1 MISRRSV
8 RIKTM
13 QVLYSIDSIDDG
25 ADKKIPVR
33 SLNKL
38 LDNTRELMTYLLYF
52 LTEVSR
58 YAEVDAAY
66 RASKN
71 LKSSEDHNVNIKLA
85 GNEIVWKLL
94 ENTSFKSAVEQYRPN
109 LNEEGRELIKKT
121 YQKLVATPEYL
132 AYIAEDGR
140 TKKEEIAIL
149 EFIFSDL
156 MFTDDDFLEFVDE
169 NFPSFRDDAELLNK
183 LVNGILHK
191 PQSLK
196 LSEALT
202 KETQEYA
209 DSLLKTVLDKKSYLS
224 EIIKPKL
231 RNWDAERIAHIDM
244 ILLEMGVTELLYF
257 ETIPPKVT
265 INEYIDIAKEYSTE
279 QSGQFVNGI
288 LDGIRKDL
296 ESSNKLHKIEFRK

>member
-8 RIKTM
+8 RIKVM
-13 QVLYSIDSIDDG
+13 QVLYSIETINDAS
-25 ADKKIPVR
+25 DKKSPVR
-33 SLNKL
+33 SLDQL
-38 LDNTRELMTYLLYF
+38 LDNTKELMTYLLYF

-71 LKSSEDHNVNIKLA
+71 LLSSEDLNVNIKLA
-85 GNEIVWKLL
+85 GNDILWKIL
-94 ENTSFKSAVEQYRPN
+94 ENTSFKSAVEQYKPN

-121 YQKLVATPEYL
+121 YQKLVATPEYQT
-132 AYIAEDGR
+132 YISEESR
-140 TKKEEIAIL
+140 LKKSEMSIL
-149 EFIFSDL
+149 EFIFEEL
-156 MFTDDDFLEFVDE
+156 MFTDEDFLQFADE
-169 NFPSFRDDAELLNK
+169 NFSSFRDDGEMLNK
-183 LVNGILHK
+183 IVKSILHK
-191 PQSLK
+191 PQSLN

-202 KETQEYA
+202 QETQEYGNT
-209 DSLLKTVLDKKSYLS
+209 LLRTVLDKKEHLASV
-224 EIIKPKL
+224 IKPKL

-244 ILLEMGVTELLYF
+244 ILLEMGVAELLYF

>member
-8 RIKTM
+8 RIKVM
-13 QVLYSIDSIDDG
+13 QVLYSVETINDAS
-25 ADKKIPVR
+25 DKKSPAK
-33 SLNKL
+33 SLDRL
-38 LDNTRELMTYLLYF
+38 LDNTKELMTYLLYF
-52 LTEVSR
+52 LTEVGR

-71 LKSSEDHNVNIKLA
+71 LLSSEDLNVNIKLA
-85 GNEIVWKLL
+85 GNDIVWKIL
-94 ENTSFKSAVEQYRPN
+94 ENTSFQSAIEKFKPA

-121 YQKLVATPEYL
+121 YQKLVATPEYQT
-132 AYIAEDGR
+132 YIGEDGR
-140 TKKEEIAIL
+140 IKKNEISIL

-156 MFTDDDFLEFVDE
+156 MFTDEDFLQFIDE
-169 NFPSFRDDAELLNK
+169 NFSSFRDDAEMLNK
-183 LVNGILHK
+183 LITSVLHK
-191 PQSLK
+191 PQSLN

-202 KETQEYA
+202 KETQEYG
-209 DSLLKTVLDKKSYLS
+209 DTLLKTVLDKKEYLS
-224 EIIKPKL
+224 ETIKPKL
-231 RNWDAERIAHIDM
+231 RNWDAERIAHVDM
-244 ILLEMGVTELLYF
+244 VLLEMGVAELLYF

-279 QSGQFVNGI
+279 QSGHFVNGI